1 MVTVGMMHGGMGL
14 WVGLWSLLALALLVL
29 AVVGTVWLIRNL
41 GGSSG
46 GAASGSRGSAVD
58 ELDRR
63 YARGEI
69 DREEFMR
76 AREDLS
82 KR

>member
-29 AVVGTVWLIRNL
+29 AVLGSVWLIRNM
-41 GGSSG
+41 GGSFG
-46 GAASGSRGSAVD
+46 GSRGSAVD
-58 ELDRR
+58 ELERR

-69 DREEFMR
+69 GREEFVR

-82 KR
+82 SR